1 VSGEG
6 PAVLGGSLAFSTN
19 VPSPEVVGSFDIVPS
34 GLTSSNYAITFAKGK
49 LAIVYRWDGF
59 LQPINDTAHQIGVA
73 ESKFKLGSTV
83 PVKFQLKDAAGY
95 AVQSSTLP
103 VFSRSARIG
112 ACDPST
118 LAENVFNDPAFTD
131 TVYRWSQPQYIYNW
145 STKGLTAG
153 EYRVWASFDDG
164 TKRSVDICLQ

>member
-1 VSGEG
+1 M
-6 PAVLGGSLAFSTN
+6 LGGSLAFSTT
-19 VPSPEVVGSFDIVPS
+19 VPSPEVVGSYDIVPS

-49 LAIVYRWDGF
+49 LTIVYRWDGF

-83 PVKFQLKDAAGY
+83 PVKFQLKDAAGN
-95 AVQSSTLP
+95 AVQSSALP

-118 LAENVFNDPAFTD
+118 LAESVFNDPAFTD
-131 TVYRWSQPQYIYNW
+131 TAYRWSQPQYIYNW
-145 STKGLTAG
+145 STKGLAAG